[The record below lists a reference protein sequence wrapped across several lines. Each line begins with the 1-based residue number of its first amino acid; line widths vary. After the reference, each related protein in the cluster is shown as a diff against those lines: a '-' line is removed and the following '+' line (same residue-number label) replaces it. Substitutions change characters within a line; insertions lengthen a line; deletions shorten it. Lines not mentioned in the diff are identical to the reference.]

1 MSDKKILI
9 VDDEED
15 ILSLLQ
21 KRLHSAGYEC
31 IGKKSVEEALESIRF
46 EQPEL
51 IILDL
56 SFAGASGIALL
67 QNLARYLPDAEKMP
81 PVVVLSAYGDPEIV
95 DYVRDLGAV
104 DFIKK
109 PFDSQQ
115 IVSSVRTW
123 LRPGSQAV

>member
-1 MSDKKILI
+1 M
-9 VDDEED
+9 E
-15 ILSLLQ
+15 SL
-21 KRLHSAGYEC
+21 RL
-31 IGKKSVEEALESIRF
+31 
-46 EQPEL
+46 EQPQL

-67 QNLARYLPDAEKMP
+67 QNLARYLPDVKHRP

-115 IVSSVRTW
+115 IVSTVRAW
-123 LRPGSQAV
+123 L